1 MSSQRDGGSSNGSE
15 RTTVEAHLTVA
26 AVAARLGVAASTLRT
41 WDRRYGL
48 GPSGRA
54 AGSHRRYS
62 QEDLARLETMR
73 ALTERGVAL
82 ADAARMAQQSAPV
95 PEALV
100 EDLDALS
107 LAAAAI
113 DSGHE
118 RLVTVLRASVGRRG
132 LLETYLTRVEPAF
145 GILAESERSDVPGH
159 EPEVAV
165 TAAML
170 EIIRD
175 QAVLAPKGEGGEV
188 LVVGEGRFP
197 LSAHVLAGALG
208 EHGVRA
214 RVSRPHREGVSTHH
228 GCDRAALAIE
238 LHIVGDTAVEVD
250 RSTCE
255 HELMM
260 VGSHADAAVVAHRVR
275 TLSAALPEA
284 LDVLATSGQRA
295 SETEEPAEGRVP
307 EVVGESTQATAGR

>member
-1 MSSQRDGGSSNGSE
+1 MSSQRDGGTSNGGE
-15 RTTVEAHLTVA
+15 RAAVEAHLTVA

-82 ADAARMAQQSAPV
+82 GDAARMAQQSAPV
-95 PEALV
+95 PDALV

-113 DSGHE
+113 DSGHD

-132 LLETYLTRVEPAF
+132 LLETYLSRVEPAF
-145 GILAESERSDVPGH
+145 GILADAERSDVPGH

-170 EIIRD
+170 EIVREH
-175 QAVLAPKGEGGEV
+175 AALAAPSVDGEV

-214 RVSRPHREGVSTHH
+214 RVARPRADGASTHH
-228 GCDRAALAIE
+228 GCGRAALAIE
-238 LHIVGDTAVEVD
+238 IHVVGGTRVEVNRD
-250 RSTCE
+250 ECE
-255 HELMM
+255 HDLML
-260 VGSHADAAVVAHRVR
+260 VGSHADSGVVAHRVR

-284 LDVLATSGQRA
+284 LDVLASRA
-295 SETEEPAEGRVP
+295 SAGEG
-307 EVVGESTQATAGR
+307 EA